1 MENEN
6 NPWLE
11 ITKQPISNNPQKPGL
26 NGTIW
31 KDLKVIGHQLLMDEL
46 LYGRSLLQIEPT
58 IQRLDPRSNI
68 LLTPKDCYDPDD
80 LKEALDI
87 IEAFMDDNHEEFNDY
102 LFNEYGIP
110 DCEADYVY
118 YFLDSKVK
126 STVELVDFLYEN
138 HIWD

>member
-80 LKEALDI
+80 LEEAFNI

-102 LFNEYGIP
+102 LFSECSIP
-110 DCEADYVY
+110 DYEADHVY
-118 YFLDSKVK
+118 YFLASKSR